1 MSNLFDLTKDDIK
14 TIGIFKTLEGNN
26 CYVAT
31 ISNRS
36 DIYNGFILRNGPRAQ
51 TICSVSFYQSSESGR
66 YIPRLEFKIL
76 NSKTGDIKTTT
87 SNFVRIPFTSTGDDG
102 DGCREFWD
110 MISFLSGFKELVD
123 IGYFKRRYKVID
135 ITDYIAVFKSKTEL
149 EQVKELSKMIQESGL
164 SDETIRKSL
173 SDKRK
178 DSLDIFQSL
187 LNETTAITEYKEKF
201 SIRELGEECVWH
213 HFLKNNPWI
222 LGLSVDIRFIRDF
235 YPETNSGI
243 SNTDGKG
250 SPEVDMTGIRDY
262 TVLIELKT
270 SETLIFTEKKRS
282 SSRANTWS
290 FSDDFID
297 GVSQCLG
304 QKFDWDKG
312 HKSKDLTDPKNGTV
326 LSQDKIR
333 TVDPKTI
340 FIIGNKEKEIPED
353 RNTAHNFLKR
363 DTFERFRRNNRNIEI
378 VTFDE
383 LYERAYFI
391 VHGVQLRKNNYEQ

>member
-1 MSNLFDLTKDDIK
+1 MQHNTVSGKVRLLNFLRQA
-14 TIGIFKTLEGNN
+14 FKIPLLEQELARRTQGKPPD
-26 CYVAT
+26 
-31 ISNRS
+31 S
-36 DIYNGFILRNGPRAQ
+36 FICKFVPNPYQYAPNSFRVVNRNG
-51 TICSVSFYQSSESGR
+51 
-66 YIPRLEFKIL
+66 
-76 NSKTGDIKTTT
+76 
-87 SNFVRIPFTSTGDDG
+87 
-102 DGCREFWD
+102 
-110 MISFLSGFKELVD
+110 LSLRVD
-123 IGYFKRRYKVID
+123 IS
-135 ITDYIAVFKSKTEL
+135 DYIAVFKSKTEL

-178 DSLDIFQSL
+178 DSLIIFQSL
-187 LNETTAITEYKEKF
+187 LNETSAITEYKEKF

-353 RNTAHNFLKR
+353 RNSAHNFLKR

-391 VHGVQLRKNNYEQ
+391 VHGVQLRKNIYEQ

>member
-14 TIGIFKTLEGNN
+14 TIAIFKTSEGNN
-26 CYVAT
+26 CYVAGVD
-31 ISNRS
+31 NRS
-36 DIYNGFILRNGPRAQ
+36 DLYSGFILRNGPRAQ
-51 TICSVSFYQSSESGR
+51 TICHVSFYQSSESGR

-76 NSKTGDIKTTT
+76 NSKTGETKTTT
-87 SNFVRIPFTSTGDDG
+87 RDFIRIAFMSTGDDG
-102 DGCREFWD
+102 DGCKEFWD
-110 MISFLSGFKELVD
+110 MINFLSGFKELVD
-123 IGYFKRRYKVID
+123 IGDFKRRYKVTD
-135 ITDYIAVFKSKTEL
+135 ISGYIAVFKSKTEL
-149 EQVKELSKMIQESGL
+149 EQVEELSKMIHESGL
-164 SDETIRKSL
+164 SDETIRKAL
-173 SDKRK
+173 RDKRK
-178 DSLDIFQSL
+178 DSLVIFQSL
-187 LNETTAITEYKEKF
+187 LNETSAITEYKKKF
-201 SIRELGEECVWH
+201 YIREQGKECVWH

-270 SETLIFTEKKRS
+270 SETLIFTDKKRS
-282 SSRANTWS
+282 TCRANTWS

-312 HKSKDLTDPKNGTV
+312 HKLKDLTDPEDGTV
-326 LSQDKIR
+326 LSQDEIR

-340 FIIGNKEKEIPED
+340 FIIGNKEKEIPQD
-353 RNTAHNFLKR
+353 WNTAHNFLKR

-391 VHGVQLRKNNYEQ
+391 VHGVQLRNK